1 MFIPNHFI
9 SRNRS
14 KYDNVAERYASLH
27 SFTFL
32 TFSVYSRVQVRYALD
47 SMSGWIQGR
56 NLCYDRKT
64 QIWNAYTIR
73 GNAVNIRAYG
83 KQCRCST

>member
-1 MFIPNHFI
+1 MLSKGMLPSIP
-9 SRNRS
+9 SP
-14 KYDNVAERYASLH
+14 
-27 SFTFL
+27 FL

-64 QIWNAYTIR
+64 QFWNAYTIR

-83 KQCRCST
+83 KQCR